1 MVKSRIRPGVTLD
14 FESIASKGISV
25 GTQGIA
31 TMAMQVNWGED
42 GKLVELTKEDIFSG
56 KFSEMFGDTDILQLE
71 LMFIGCSKVL
81 FYPINKG
88 VKASITID
96 TNLTVTAK
104 YGGTFGNNISVG
116 VEDDERVVV
125 YVNGKKIDEQEVSD
139 YNELIE
145 NEYVTFSGTGSPN
158 TTAFTK
164 LVSGTN
170 GSSSLNYE
178 DYYKQII
185 TKKWNVIACNDK
197 AMNTNVISM
206 IKRLRD
212 DEEVKVQAVMVDDNV
227 NYEGVIKLK
236 DQNVIYNDMK
246 ITSLQLTCYVAGI
259 SAGAGANRSNTN
271 LLTPFSSIVE
281 EMTNSEIEIAL
292 LDGYFLFTYRAN
304 RKVKCESDINSLTE
318 FTDEKNKDFSKNRI
332 IRTLDL
338 INNDIKSEFQE
349 NYLGKVD
356 NDDIGRDE
364 LKGALID
371 YFKTLQK
378 MRILQDFDPQSD
390 IKIVYESKNSIY
402 SEVLILPVDA
412 MEHLR
417 MLVKLR

>member
-1 MVKSRIRPGVTLD
+1 MVKSRIRPGVTID
-14 FESIASKGISV
+14 FESIVSKGISV

-42 GKLVELTKEDIFSG
+42 GKLVELTREDIFSG
-56 KFSEMFGDTDILQLE
+56 KFAEMFGDTDILQLE

-116 VEDDERVVV
+116 VEDDERVVI

-139 YNELIE
+139 YNELVE

-164 LVSGTN
+164 LTGGTN

-178 DYYKQII
+178 DYYSKII
-185 TKKWNVIACNDK
+185 TKKWNVIACNDRT
-197 AMNTNVISM
+197 MNTNVISM

-212 DEEVKVQAVMVDDNV
+212 DEEVKVQAVMVDNNV

-236 DQNVIYNDMK
+236 EQNVIYNDMK

-281 EMTNSEIEIAL
+281 EMTNSEIESAL

-332 IRTLDL
+332 IRTIDL
-338 INNDIKSEFQE
+338 VNNDIKSEFQE

-390 IKIVYESKNSIY
+390 IEIVYESKDSIY

-417 MLVKLR
+417 MLIKLR

>member
-56 KFSEMFGDTDILQLE
+56 KFTEMFGDTDILQLE

-197 AMNTNVISM
+197 TMNTNVISM

-212 DEEVKVQAVMVDDNV
+212 DEEVKVQAVMVDNNV

-281 EMTNSEIEIAL
+281 EMTNSEIESAL

>member
-145 NEYVTFSGTGSPN
+145 NEYVTFSGTGNPN

>member
-236 DQNVIYNDMK
+236 DQNVIYNDVK